1 MYRCLLNRPLVQVQL
16 YLSGLWL
23 TRGYQGLQ
31 ESRAHGPLH
40 GWGCLSHAA
49 FISKWPPMIEGL
61 TCIVRAIRILDIL
74 DQGTKGHGLYVYIY
88 IYVICINPIYRL

>member
-1 MYRCLLNRPLVQVQL
+1 MAC
-16 YLSGLWL
+16 GLPGV
-23 TRGYQGLQ
+23 TRGYQGLPKNYQGLQ

-88 IYVICINPIYRL
+88 MSFV